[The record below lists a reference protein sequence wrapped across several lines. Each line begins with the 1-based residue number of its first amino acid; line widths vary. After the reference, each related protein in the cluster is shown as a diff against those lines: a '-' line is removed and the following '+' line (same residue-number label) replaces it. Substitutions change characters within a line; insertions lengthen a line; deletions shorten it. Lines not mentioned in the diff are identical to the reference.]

1 MSIIDNTIESRR
13 RQQKNSFSPISF
25 VSRSCS
31 SAKIFCRKFYY
42 FSSLLVCY
50 VVKSQCSVSLVNG
63 VFFSYATNF
72 SSKLTKQTVYKIKI
86 NYLPHT
92 FHVLIDSPSITV
104 QHCTDLST
112 KSYKYVYI
120 PKIS

>member
-1 MSIIDNTIESRR
+1 MLSL
-13 RQQKNSFSPISF
+13 FGF
-25 VSRSCS
+25 S
-31 SAKIFCRKFYY
+31 SAFHC
-42 FSSLLVCY
+42 L
-50 VVKSQCSVSLVNG
+50 NG

-72 SSKLTKQTVYKIKI
+72 PSKLTTIISDQTVYKIKA
-86 NYLPHT
+86 NYLPHS